1 MANELPQSEDAE
13 LTLSR
18 LIEAPRE
25 VLFDVWTDAQHL
37 AQWFGPT
44 DVALPFCKVDPR
56 PGGVLHF
63 CHRLR
68 DGTEVWVKGVYREI
82 VAPERLVFTLSF
94 VDRDGRPAAHPMFP
108 DWPLDAMFLTTVTF
122 ADVQGKTQLTV
133 RQVLVPAA
141 AAALDIVARERQ
153 AARAGWA
160 ETLDRL
166 GEYVGRKS

>member
-1 MANELPQSEDAE
+1 MANEPTHTEDAE

-18 LIEAPRE
+18 LIDAPRE
-25 VLFDVWTDAQHL
+25 VLFEVWTDAQHL
-37 AQWFGPT
+37 AQWFGPK

-68 DGTEVWVKGVYREI
+68 DGTEVWVKGVYREV

-94 VDRDGRPAAHPMFP
+94 VDRDGQPAPHPMFP
-108 DWPLDAMFLTTVTF
+108 DWPLDATFLTTVAF
-122 ADVQGKTQLTV
+122 ADIEGKTQLTV

-141 AAALDIVARERQ
+141 AAAPDIVARERQ

-166 GEYVGRKS
+166 EGYVGRKS